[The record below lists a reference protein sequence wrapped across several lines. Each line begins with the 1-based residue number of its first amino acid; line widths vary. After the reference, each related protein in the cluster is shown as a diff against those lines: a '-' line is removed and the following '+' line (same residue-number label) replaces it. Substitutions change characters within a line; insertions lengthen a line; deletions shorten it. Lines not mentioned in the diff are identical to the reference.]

1 MFCEKCGKEVQENA
15 KFCHGCGYP
24 LQGESD
30 EQLGHQDGGTEN
42 FGNESHQIRPINFWK
57 FFLLGIV
64 TFGIYNIYTMWHFTE
79 GINEIC
85 KNDGKKSMNYIC
97 VVLLSAVTFGIY
109 GFYWYYTQ
117 GKRLYETAPRYQ
129 TDVKE
134 NGMFYLLWML
144 FLPGIGT
151 MIAAYHLFKNYNAIG
166 EVYNFGGFVGGM
178 PRKQQASTTQKVLL
192 GLVIA
197 GKVLLLI
204 LVPVLVW
211 VLISSAVSDAIY
223 SSFEE
228 AEYEESEWIQTEPE
242 ETMDTEVIPET
253 VTFPLTV
260 INHTGEDIYELYAS
274 VVHTDDWEE
283 DILGANVLENG
294 DSFVINFEITED
306 MLVWDFK
313 IANEDGDML
322 EFYDVDFSDYGMEGA
337 MLIFNDDGTA
347 TMANEGDEI
356 LEDEGD
362 EAFIGLNGTYNYVDS
377 DGNIVSS
384 IEISQDGQFCDFSMR
399 NTELN
404 YDIVSEK
411 GVIIDKKT
419 VQIPLTGFTI
429 VCTWADSEHMQ
440 VTRSGDPYGMDA
452 GLIMDYTENIAYEY
466 AAAEESTLVQ
476 NAYEFLVGNTFH
488 LIDMQPSICFISED
502 EVRYL
507 PGGEQ
512 SDKYYSYEIS
522 LKTETYHDEQVL
534 REYITIG
541 GDEYRLQYFSDG
553 TISLDGNGHFSGK
566 YEKIY

>member
-42 FGNESHQIRPINFWK
+42 FGNENHQIRPINFWK

-134 NGMFYLLWML
+134 NGMFYLLWIL

-197 GKVLLLI
+197 GKVLLFI

-223 SSFEE
+223 SGFEE

-242 ETMDTEVIPET
+242 ETMDTEVISET

-322 EFYDVDFSDYGMEGA
+322 EFYDVDFSDYNMDGA

-384 IEISQDGQFCDFSMR
+384 IEISQDGQFCDFSLR

-411 GVIIDKKT
+411 GVVIDRKT

-429 VCTWADSEHMQ
+429 VCTWADREHMQ

-452 GLIMDYTENIAYEY
+452 GLIMDYTDNIGYEY
-466 AAAEESTLVQ
+466 VSAEENTLVQ

-502 EVRYL
+502 EMQYL

-512 SDKYYSYEIS
+512 SDKYYSYKIS

-553 TISLDGNGHFSGK
+553 TISLDGDGSFSGK
-566 YEKIY
+566 YEKLY